1 MKNKIA
7 LCLLAFGLIG
17 CANLSNMGEK
27 ANMNSVY
34 KAPEIS
40 VQTEG
45 KGKDIVLIPGLGSP
59 PQVYDALIA
68 HLKPNYR
75 LHIVHVAGYAGL
87 ALDKTDGEIFN
98 PAASAIAKY
107 MKDKKIEG
115 ATLIGHSMGGELSM
129 AINARNP
136 NLVSRILVVDA
147 FTYYSL
153 LLNPAATP
161 ENMAPSAAGL
171 RAMFKAMPDDKYKI
185 QQIGSIAR
193 LVKAQ
198 DKRDMVLDWSLKS
211 NRHAIA
217 QGLYDLM
224 TIDLRPELKNNKA
237 QIHLI
242 YAHDDAMGLS
252 QAIVDGLYQ
261 NAYKNIPNATTQR
274 IDNSLHFI
282 MYDQPEVF
290 IKEVDKFLNSS
301 TK

>member
-1 MKNKIA
+1 MKNKFA

-17 CANLSNMGEK
+17 CSTISNNGENINK
-27 ANMNSVY
+27 VSEY

-40 VQTEG
+40 VQTIG

-59 PQVYDALIA
+59 PQVYDALVE

-75 LHIVHVAGYAGL
+75 VHMVHLAGYAGL
-87 ALDKTDGEIFN
+87 PLDKNDGGIFD

-107 MKDKKIEG
+107 LKDKKLEG
-115 ATLIGHSMGGELSM
+115 VTLIGHSMGGELSM

-136 NLVSRILVVDA
+136 NLVSKILVVDA

-161 ENMAPSAAGL
+161 ENMAPNAAGL
-171 RAMFKAMPDDKYKI
+171 RAMFKAMPDDKYKQ
-185 QQIGSIAR
+185 QQIVSIAR

-237 QIHLI
+237 KIQLI
-242 YAHDDAMGLS
+242 YAHDNAMGLP
-252 QAIVDGLYQ
+252 QAVVDGLYQ
-261 NAYKNIPNATTQR
+261 NAYKDIPNATTKR

-282 MYDQPEVF
+282 MYDQPDAF
-290 IKEVDKFLNSS
+290 LKEVDEFLR
-301 TK
+301 